1 MKCYRILFTLI
12 CLLNFV
18 QINSEEPKWLWVYST
33 TNFQVDKSVDDLITL
48 MERSKKAGYNGILI
62 NDYKFGKIDDR
73 PKNYCTNLTRVKL
86 ASEKIGIEIIPGV
99 MPIGYSNSL
108 LINNPNLAE
117 GIDVKNCLM
126 KFKSG
131 QNS

>member
-1 MKCYRILFTLI
+1 MKYFHILLI
-12 CLLNFV
+12 LISFFSFAV
-18 QINSEEPKWLWVYST
+18 ADAEEPKWLWVYST

-48 MERSKKAGYNGILI
+48 MDRSKKAGYNGILI